1 MSQAINN
8 LSIISSLAA
17 LITWGLNFFCKKY
30 TMAVLNDIYID
41 EYTRTVVRN
50 LLKKTTFSIE
60 EIADLTEVSVDFVK
74 DVKKKIRNRK
84 K

>member
-1 MSQAINN
+1 
-8 LSIISSLAA
+8 
-17 LITWGLNFFCKKY
+17 
-30 TMAVLNDIYID
+30 MAVLNDIYID